1 MGQSVGRILE
11 LIVRYIEACRGV
23 TLSPTPDREGGF
35 CQLRTCQAPA
45 NAIEIVRT
53 VGISCLRLYSY
64 YSVLLVLLRPFRV
77 FPKAAD
83 ETGAGSQTKKKAKDD
98 IQASKVA
105 TRRSARAGPSTKE
118 DVTME
123 NA

>member
-1 MGQSVGRILE
+1 MLDNRIGDMGSKGKRK
-11 LIVRYIEACRGV
+11 
-23 TLSPTPDREGGF
+23 P
-35 CQLRTCQAPA
+35 
-45 NAIEIVRT
+45 
-53 VGISCLRLYSY
+53 
-64 YSVLLVLLRPFRV
+64 
-77 FPKAAD
+77 AD

-98 IQASKVA
+98 IRASKVA